1 MDIGVNDTKSKFV
14 MAYMNFPQSFKKY
27 LEHLRIVLE
36 QMQSANL
43 TVHPEK
49 KMNLLGFA
57 VVNPSFSPQS
67 GQDVRDNRL
76 PAAARRQELAMLSR
90 IDWMLL
96 PTRPTLCQD
105 S

>member
-1 MDIGVNDTKSKFV
+1 
-14 MAYMNFPQSFKKY
+14 
-27 LEHLRIVLE
+27 
-36 QMQSANL
+36 MQSANL

-76 PAAARRQELAMLSR
+76 PAAARREELAMLSR

-96 PTRPTLCQD
+96 PTCPTLCQD